1 MKRSKQKV
9 ELGERGDCSCL
20 SNGNQD
26 VCHRKQHLSVK
37 AAKRATL
44 LLSKL
49 FTKTI
54 FFLLITLLQWKRRGW
69 GWWSNEWKAALC
81 CCVDPTWWSITELRQ
96 IKQPMMSSSL
106 RLFNAFQSPWIST
119 LCRGMSNSFQL
130 MPSSKKTTELQNNS
144 PLLQY
149 MCQYSNCPLLG
160 ITFRGS

>member
-9 ELGERGDCSCL
+9 ESWEKEETVVVYPMEIKTCVTGS
-20 SNGNQD
+20 S
-26 VCHRKQHLSVK
+26 VSASKQLQEQHS
-37 AAKRATL
+37 

-49 FTKTI
+49 FTKTNV
-54 FFLLITLLQWKRRGW
+54 FFLITLLQWRGW

-96 IKQPMMSSSL
+96 IKQPTMSSSL
-106 RLFNAFQSPWIST
+106 RPFSAFQSSWIST
-119 LCRGMSNSFQL
+119 LCRGMNNSFQL
-130 MPSSKKTTELQNNS
+130 MPSSEKTHRA

-160 ITFRGS
+160 ITFTGS

>member
-26 VCHRKQHLSVK
+26 VCHRKQRLSVK
-37 AAKRATL
+37 TAARATQL
-44 LLSKL
+44 AIQALHQNKW
-49 FTKTI
+49 
-54 FFLLITLLQWKRRGW
+54 FFLITLLQWRGW

-96 IKQPMMSSSL
+96 IKQPTMSSSL
-106 RLFNAFQSPWIST
+106 RPVSAFLSSWIST
-119 LCRGMSNSFQL
+119 LCRGMNNSFQL
-130 MPSSKKTTELQNNS
+130 MPSSEKTHRA

-160 ITFRGS
+160 ITFTGS